1 MEIIKNIG
9 AIVGMALSCLTLITL
24 LCKPLRKKIS
34 GWIRQVS
41 QAEEYWDAIERNQ
54 MAIDEIRAGM
64 QQIMATEESKQVLFS
79 KFQAS
84 QLSIL
89 RDDITRLY
97 FKYLENKQVPFYAR
111 KDMVQLYET
120 YTDIGGNSYVKT
132 IYDEF
137 MEWPVKT

>member
-1 MEIIKNIG
+1 MEIVKNIG

-64 QQIMATEESKQVLFS
+64 QQIMATEESKQALLA
-79 KFQAS
+79 KFQKS
-84 QLSIL
+84 QISIL

-97 FKYLENKQVPFYAR
+97 FKYLEEKQVPFYAR

-120 YTDIGGNSYVKT
+120 YTDMGGNSYVKT

-137 MEWPVKT
+137 MEWPVRT

>member
-9 AIVGMALSCLTLITL
+9 AIVGMVLSCLTLITL

-64 QQIMATEESKQVLFS
+64 QQMMATEESKQALFL
-79 KFQAS
+79 KFQKS

-97 FKYLENKQVPFYAR
+97 FKYLEDKQVPFYAR

-120 YTDIGGNSYVKT
+120 YTDMGGNSYVKT

-137 MEWPVKT
+137 MEWPVRT